1 MEEDEF
7 PLGLAI
13 ASMVTTSFF
22 AIMWP
27 TGDDDLFWGG
37 VISLPFYF
45 LFLIRHL
52 YLRGFRKT
60 EVSSFML
67 SLFCSTGLWTLQF
80 LAYGHPWHW
89 GNNQFIISGIFA
101 LITPLTICA
110 IAVANF
116 DQPVRPLL
124 CDPKTSMHLRYH
136 FWLTRRV
143 HHDVANFAISTD
155 HGSP

>member
-110 IAVANF
+110 IAVAKPISSRQRIPALSGAIISF
-116 DQPVRPLL
+116 PFCMMAMFPVGIL
-124 CDPKTSMHLRYH
+124 
-136 FWLTRRV
+136 F
-143 HHDVANFAISTD
+143 FE
-155 HGSP
+155 